1 MGHKV
6 KDQMQRKFVFMKK
19 WGVNKTLDVLVKSL
33 FL

>member
-6 KDQMQRKFVFMKK
+6 KDQMQIKFVFMMK